1 MTAVETPSDQ
11 RQSPFEWTVR
21 AAWLLALLVTAF
33 QLVGVVVAI
42 GNAIAPLTANP
53 LSVSIQTSE
62 PLRPVGQNSYGG
74 TPYVADTATITA
86 TRVTAEVSNIATPT
100 RVGLAFGPIAW
111 MLTGAGVACC
121 LTLAFGRL
129 VRTRAH
135 LRKAAA
141 ALVAAGIITAVG
153 TYAGQILDEFARTGL
168 QGTMWHGSTGM
179 NQLGAGGDFTF
190 QLGWLAIALGA
201 VAIAAVIARQDSFNT
216 SDTP

>member
-135 LRKAAA
+135 PRKAAA

-153 TYAGQILDEFARTGL
+153 TSAGQILDEFARTGL